1 MGAWL
6 SPVVLA
12 ALADRVVAGD
22 AGLPT
27 LVATLAL
34 APLIALLLAQSAPD
48 EGRRVS
54 RVADVAI
61 LIALTL
67 ILGANLLVLGD
78 FARCLG
84 FGRLHGIAAGVLL
97 TLVVVASPAADRC
110 WRWAMPVGTLLV
122 VLPLGVVI
130 ASAGAPWT
138 VWAGIASRPS
148 LTFDARSAW
157 ITRDRVFGERTILT
171 FDEVHRVVAGAPATW
186 RVIERDAPRV
196 VVREWTLGAGDAL
209 TLRPGDQ
216 FAIEAGARVRFE
228 TGRRIPNSPASGVAW
243 ADGRTSPTR
252 VTPLAALGI
261 VVTLVGGALALWG
274 HRSGR
279 EHPSGRAE
287 GRVPARLVVAPV
299 LVLAFVLGA
308 TAWGL
313 YGIALAPELAVVPRA
328 LAPLVEVTARLET
341 ASWRPSYAAVLAGG
355 VIALFLGVAF
365 AWRTR
370 LGELFHAGSAAPRG
384 APPSPA
390 LLAGVTALII
400 TLASTLAVQGGDP
413 WQWFVWALGLAA
425 SAAAAPRLAQAGP
438 RGELVGAL
446 CGGIAFGAAAAAVS
460 FVPVDVRPF
469 LEQPAVLAAP
479 LGWATARLARSTSS
493 IGGHGPSRSSSTV
506 MDGQGSSP

>member
-22 AGLPT
+22 GGVPA

-34 APLIALLLAQSAPD
+34 APLIALLLARSAPG
-48 EGRRVS
+48 EVRSVCG
-54 RVADVAI
+54 VADAAI

-84 FGRLHGIAAGVLL
+84 FERLHGIAAGVLL

-110 WRWAMPVGTLLV
+110 WRWAMPLGTLLV
-122 VLPLGVVI
+122 VLPLGVVV
-130 ASAGAPWT
+130 ATAGSPWT
-138 VWAGIASRPS
+138 VWAGIASRPAP
-148 LTFDARSAW
+148 TFDARSAW
-157 ITRDRVFGERTILT
+157 ITHGRAFGERTILT
-171 FDEVHRVVAGAPATW
+171 FDEVHRVVAGVPATW

-216 FAIEAGARVRFE
+216 LAIEAGARVRFE

-243 ADGRTSPTR
+243 ADGRAGPAR
-252 VTPLAALGI
+252 VTPLAVLGT
-261 VVTLVGGALALWG
+261 VVTLVGGALALLG
-274 HRSGR
+274 NRHR
-279 EHPSGRAE
+279 SGRAE
-287 GRVPARLVVAPV
+287 GRAPAPVVAAPV
-299 LVLAFVLGA
+299 LVLAFVIGA

-328 LAPLVEVTARLET
+328 LAPLVEVTARLELT
-341 ASWRPSYAAVLAGG
+341 SWRPSFAAVLAGG
-355 VIALFLGVAF
+355 VIALFVGVAL

-370 LGELFHAGSAAPRG
+370 LGGLLQARSAAPG
-384 APPSPA
+384 DAPPSPA
-390 LLAGVTALII
+390 LVAGVTAVII
-400 TLASTLAVQGGDP
+400 ALATTLAVQGSDP
-413 WQWFVWALGLAA
+413 WQWFVWALGLSA
-425 SAAAAPRLAQAGP
+425 SAAGAPRLARAGP

-446 CGGIAFGAAAAAVS
+446 FGGIAFGAAAVAVS

-479 LGWATARLARSTSS
+479 LGWATARLARS
-493 IGGHGPSRSSSTV
+493 GHRQLTV
-506 MDGQGSSP
+506 MDRRGPR